1 MTWLA
6 PVSDQERVIT
16 PLEPSPDDETIPM
29 LTEVLEIPVSTPAS
43 APEAGLDPS
52 AEWVERL
59 RESVTT
65 QVLQQL
71 EDAIDIGFR
80 AELQRA
86 LQDAVDDACDSL
98 QSSLNIALKQAV
110 ARAVDEALSNRPAQ
124 L

>member
-6 PVSDQERVIT
+6 PVSDQERVMT

-98 QSSLNIALKQAV
+98 NIALKQAV

>member
-6 PVSDQERVIT
+6 PVNDQEMIMT
-16 PLEPSPDDETIPM
+16 PLEPSADDEAIPM
-29 LTEVLEIPVSTPAS
+29 LTEVLEIPIFTPAS
-43 APEAGLDPS
+43 APETALDPS
-52 AEWVERL
+52 AEWVEQL

-65 QVLQQL
+65 QVLKQL

-98 QSSLNIALKQAV
+98 QSNLASALKQAV
-110 ARAVDEALSNRPAQ
+110 ARAVDEALSNRPAH